1 MTDTVHHIQLRQ
13 TKDEDDD
20 EQDEGQEAEEKDEE
34 QDDLNFDIPVVESNL
49 LTEFQYK
56 FDQSLRQPSRGL
68 LVKDLMILFDTETVY
83 GRRTAFHK
91 GLMVTAPC
99 LLSRMNIIN
108 NLFHLKSVVC
118 LLHADHPATAAGT
131 AT

>member
-1 MTDTVHHIQLRQ
+1 MTDMVHHMQLRQ

-20 EQDEGQEAEEKDEE
+20 EEEDMNAAEDGEGNDEGEDT
-34 QDDLNFDIPVVESNL
+34 DLNFDLPTVESNL

-68 LVKDLMILFDTETVY
+68 LVKDLMILFDADSVY

-91 GLMVTAPC
+91 ALMVTAPC
-99 LLSRMNIIN
+99 LLVLSYRIGL
-108 NLFHLKSVVC
+108 NLHLTYVAS
-118 LLHADHPATAAGT
+118 
-131 AT
+131 